1 MFLEQEK
8 ERETS
13 TSEIERERFIS
24 EDSASRTEMRF
35 IVSKQ
40 KLFEAGTCF
49 GHPFRF

>member
-1 MFLEQEK
+1 MVSLDQEENGSNEL
-8 ERETS
+8 EREQFVS
-13 TSEIERERFIS
+13 
-24 EDSASRTEMRF
+24 DGSASRTEVRF